1 MSERKLPTLAEIEQR
16 AYELYVARGSED
28 GHALEDWLAAEK
40 ELTELSEQNV
50 SSIPKTRAARSLS
63 N

>member
-1 MSERKLPTLAEIEQR
+1 MSDHKLPTRVEIEQR
-16 AYELYVARGSED
+16 AYELYIAFGKED

-40 ELTELSEQNV
+40 ELTRLSEQAV
-50 SSIPKTRAARSLS
+50 RVTSRSRAASAA

>member
-1 MSERKLPTLAEIEQR
+1 MSERKLPTPAEIEQR
-16 AYELYVARGSED
+16 AYELYVARGKED

-40 ELTELSEQNV
+40 ELTQPSD
-50 SSIPKTRAARSLS
+50 SSVPSTTRSRAASGA

>member
-1 MSERKLPTLAEIEQR
+1 MSERKLPTLTEIEQR
-16 AYELYVARGSED
+16 AYELYIARGRED

-40 ELTELSEQNV
+40 ELTRLSEPSV
-50 SSIPKTRAARSLS
+50 PSTTRSRAASRA